1 MLNNPSIDKMA
12 DFINGKIT
20 VILWEQMP
28 ERKYLPHQNWLN
40 VTYLVPKH
48 FILLYQSP
56 QVVLQVLE
64 FILSFLSKSLCAHT
78 ILKKSIF
85 YYQQAD

>member
-28 ERKYLPHQNWLN
+28 ERKYLPHQN
-40 VTYLVPKH
+40 
-48 FILLYQSP
+48 
-56 QVVLQVLE
+56 
-64 FILSFLSKSLCAHT
+64 
-78 ILKKSIF
+78 
-85 YYQQAD
+85 